1 VNRQLNELKE
11 NTNKQM
17 SEIKKAIQDRKEEIN
32 KDMEGGSKMVTR
44 GRKQTAINSMDQ
56 KSS

>member
-1 VNRQLNELKE
+1 
-11 NTNKQM
+11 M

-32 KDMEGGSKMVTR
+32 KDMEGGSKMETR